1 MTNSASRGQEQRV
14 NYQKASLL
22 PLLMRFSIRYIIG
35 SYIASIITPRAVLI
49 GGGEAILKCVIQLP
63 ISRLAPS
70 YFYLR
75 PVCNKR
81 AIQRS
86 SFGPQS
92 IIELAIE
99 KGRNATSQGNSFVL
113 VSFLLDAFLPLS
125 CRYQSLLGPRA
136 AESED
141 FARVSIRASDS
152 GRVCKKDPLRNN
164 TNWYLSTAFRVT
176 LRGGAGKPIFN
187 GFKLRAPW
195 LVEFDQSFCD
205 V

>member
-1 MTNSASRGQEQRV
+1 V

-125 CRYQSLLGPRA
+125 RVVINHFSAPEPQK
-136 AESED
+136 
-141 FARVSIRASDS
+141 ARIL
-152 GRVCKKDPLRNN
+152 RVCRSVHQIAAACAKRIRCATIQIDISRPL
-164 TNWYLSTAFRVT
+164 F
-176 LRGGAGKPIFN
+176 
-187 GFKLRAPW
+187 
-195 LVEFDQSFCD
+195 E
-205 V
+205 